1 MRDLIFY
8 GGPIVTM
15 ETEEMPEAVL
25 VRKGRI
31 LFVGSLSQARAL
43 AEDAACIDL
52 AGRALLPAFIDP
64 HSHITAL
71 AQTLRLVD
79 LHSATSFAQIQ
90 QLIREFSVR
99 FAPAPGDWIC
109 GFGYDHNF
117 LAEKRHPDRALLDA
131 VCPETPL
138 LIAHSSG
145 HMGVA
150 NSAALHALGI
160 GPQTPDPEGG
170 RIGREADGKTPNGY
184 LEETAFTANSAKIPA
199 PSLDQQLKGICQAQQ
214 IYFSHG
220 ITTIQE
226 GLARADSWQLLKTA
240 ADRGLLQGDVVC
252 YLDLQQCRALA
263 QRDVAWREYRQH
275 LRIGGYKIFLDGSP
289 QGRTAWLS
297 EPYLGDD
304 PNYRGY
310 PTHSDAAV
318 EQFMIQALE
327 DQTQIIVHCNGDA
340 AAQQMIDAYAAA
352 LKKTGLPGVRPVM
365 IHAQILRRDQLEQMQ
380 KLGIFA
386 SFFVAHTWHWG
397 DIHLANLGWERG
409 SRISP
414 AGSALRAGVCYT
426 FHQDSPVLMPDMIDT
441 LFCAVNRVTQ
451 SGVPLAVEERL
462 CVRDALR
469 GITCNAAAQY
479 FEEADKGSITAGKR
493 ADLIILSE
501 NPLAVPPDQL
511 RRLQVEQTFKD
522 GVSVWKS

>member
-15 ETEEMPEAVL
+15 KTEEMPEAVL

-43 AEDAACIDL
+43 ADDAACIDL

-117 LAEKRHPDRALLDA
+117 LAEKRHPDRALLDT

-199 PSLDQQLKGICQAQQ
+199 PSLEQQLKGICQAQQ
-214 IYFSHG
+214 IYFLTGSPRFRRVSHG
-220 ITTIQE
+220 
-226 GLARADSWQLLKTA
+226 
-240 ADRGLLQGDVVC
+240 
-252 YLDLQQCRALA
+252 
-263 QRDVAWREYRQH
+263 
-275 LRIGGYKIFLDGSP
+275 
-289 QGRTAWLS
+289 
-297 EPYLGDD
+297 
-304 PNYRGY
+304 
-310 PTHSDAAV
+310 
-318 EQFMIQALE
+318 
-327 DQTQIIVHCNGDA
+327 QT
-340 AAQQMIDAYAAA
+340 
-352 LKKTGLPGVRPVM
+352 
-365 IHAQILRRDQLEQMQ
+365 
-380 KLGIFA
+380 
-386 SFFVAHTWHWG
+386 
-397 DIHLANLGWERG
+397 
-409 SRISP
+409 
-414 AGSALRAGVCYT
+414 AGSCSRPRRIAVYCRGMLSAISICSSAARWRSGM
-426 FHQDSPVLMPDMIDT
+426 SPGANT
-441 LFCAVNRVTQ
+441 
-451 SGVPLAVEERL
+451 
-462 CVRDALR
+462 
-469 GITCNAAAQY
+469 
-479 FEEADKGSITAGKR
+479 GSIFGSAATRSSSTGRHRGAPPGS
-493 ADLIILSE
+493 ANPISEMAPII
-501 NPLAVPPDQL
+501 
-511 RRLQVEQTFKD
+511 
-522 GVSVWKS
+522 GVIQPIRMQRWNSL